1 MEKIKENWPFKLFS
15 LIFAIALW
23 YYVVSETN
31 PNIKK
36 EYKAIPVTYKNES
49 VLKKKNMTIVD
60 PIEPV
65 VNVTLEGKRNV
76 ISRVSR
82 NDILVYADM
91 NELNEDGDVS
101 LNFSVPQGT
110 SIIEKS
116 DYKLTLKLDEI
127 MTLVKK
133 VEVKRIGELP
143 SDNTTVTDIEVVPGE
158 VKITDQKELIDKI
171 SKIVVPVDLSVITKD
186 TSISK
191 KIQILDS
198 NDTEIKE
205 LDAENTDVTINIFVS
220 STKQVPVKV
229 NYKNEPFD
237 FKPEDVK
244 ASKTKMTI
252 IGQKEKLDKIKEVS
266 TEAVDLL
273 EFVNNTT
280 KNIKME
286 FPEGIEP
293 LSGEDRFIDVT
304 YSSNVGE
311 GKPSKLFTV
320 STENIEVINKSNG
333 KALILPSD
341 LSEVSVR
348 VFGDEKAVETI
359 KLKDFKLRIDVKDL
373 LDGEHSVPIILDLNN
388 NEGIDKTLV
397 YPSTIKIKIVNE

>member
-1 MEKIKENWPFKLFS
+1 MEKIKKNWPFKLIS

-36 EYKAIPVTYKNES
+36 EYKAIPVSYKNES
-49 VLKKKNMTIVD
+49 VLKRKNMTIVD
-60 PIEPV
+60 PLDPV
-65 VNVTLEGKRNV
+65 VNITLEGKRNV

-91 NELNEDGDVS
+91 NELNEDGEVS

-116 DYKLTLKLDEI
+116 DYKLSLKLDEI

-143 SDNTTVTDIEVVPGE
+143 SDNTTVTDIEVVPAE

-171 SKIVVPVDLSVITKD
+171 AKVIVPVDLSVITKD

-198 NDTEIKE
+198 NDTEIKD
-205 LDAENTDVTINIFVS
+205 LDAENTDVTVNIFVS
-220 STKQVPVKV
+220 STKQVPIKV
-229 NYKNEPFD
+229 NYTNQPFD
-237 FKPEDVK
+237 FKSDDLK
-244 ASKTKMTI
+244 ISKSKMTI
-252 IGQKEKLDKIKEVS
+252 IGPKEKLDKIKEVS
-266 TEAVDLL
+266 TEAVDLS
-273 EFVNNTT
+273 EFINNTT
-280 KNIKME
+280 KNIRME
-286 FPEGIEP
+286 FPDGIAP
-293 LSGEDRFIDVT
+293 LSGEDKFIDIT
-304 YSSNVGE
+304 YSSNLGE
-311 GKPSKLFTV
+311 GKPSKLFNV
-320 STENIEVINKSNG
+320 STEKIEVVNKTEG
-333 KALILPSD
+333 KAIILPSD
-341 LSEVSVR
+341 LPEVSVR
-348 VFGDEKAVETI
+348 VFGDEKVVETI
-359 KLKDFKLRIDVKDL
+359 KLKDFKLKIDVKDL
-373 LDGEHSVPIILDLNN
+373 TDGEHSIPIIIELDK
-388 NEGIDKTLV
+388 EGIDSTLV

>member
-1 MEKIKENWPFKLFS
+1 MEKIKKNWPFKLIS

-36 EYKAIPVTYKNES
+36 EYKSIPVSYKNES
-49 VLKKKNMTIVD
+49 VLKRKNMTIVD
-60 PIEPV
+60 PLDPV
-65 VNVTLEGKRNV
+65 VNITLEGKRNV
-76 ISRVSR
+76 ISRVNR

-91 NELNEDGDVS
+91 NELNEDGEVS

-116 DYKLTLKLDEI
+116 DYKLSLKLDEI

-171 SKIVVPVDLSVITKD
+171 AKVIVPVDLSVITKD

-198 NDTEIKE
+198 NDTEIKD
-205 LDAENTDVTINIFVS
+205 LDAENTDVTVNIFVS
-220 STKQVPVKV
+220 STKQVPIKV
-229 NYKNEPFD
+229 NYTNQPFD
-237 FKPEDVK
+237 FKSDDLK
-244 ASKTKMTI
+244 ISKSKMTI
-252 IGQKEKLDKIKEVS
+252 IGPKEKLDKIKEVS
-266 TEAVDLL
+266 TEAVDLS
-273 EFVNNTT
+273 EFINNTT
-280 KNIKME
+280 KNIRME
-286 FPEGIEP
+286 FPDGIAP
-293 LSGEDRFIDVT
+293 LSGEDKFIDIT
-304 YSSNVGE
+304 YSSNLGE
-311 GKPSKLFTV
+311 GKPSKLFNV
-320 STENIEVINKSNG
+320 STEKIEVVNKTEG
-333 KALILPSD
+333 KAIILPSD
-341 LSEVSVR
+341 LPEVSVR
-348 VFGDEKAVETI
+348 VFGDEKVVETI
-359 KLKDFKLRIDVKDL
+359 KLKDFKLKIDVKDL
-373 LDGEHSVPIILDLNN
+373 TDGEHSIPIIIELDK
-388 NEGIDKTLV
+388 EGIDSTLV

>member
-49 VLKKKNMTIVD
+49 VLKKKNMAIID
-60 PIEPV
+60 PIDPV

-91 NELNEDGDVS
+91 NEMNEDGEVS

-171 SKIVVPVDLSVITKD
+171 AKVVVPVDLSVITKD

-198 NDTEIKE
+198 NDTEIRD
-205 LDAENTDVTINIFVS
+205 LDAENTDVTVNIFVS
-220 STKQVPVKV
+220 STKQVPIKV
-229 NYKNEPFD
+229 NYKNQPFD
-237 FKPEDVK
+237 FKSEDLK
-244 ASKTKMTI
+244 LSKSKMTI
-252 IGQKEKLDKIKEVS
+252 IGQREKLDKIKEIS
-266 TEAVDLL
+266 TETLDLSD
-273 EFVNNTT
+273 FINNTT
-280 KNIKME
+280 KNIKIE
-286 FPEGIEP
+286 FPEGITP
-293 LSGEDRFIDVT
+293 LSAEDKFIDVT

-311 GKPSKLFTV
+311 GKPSKLFNV
-320 STENIEVINKSNG
+320 STENIEVINKASG

-348 VFGDEKAVETI
+348 VFGDEKVVEAI
-359 KLKDFKLRIDVKDL
+359 RLKDFKLQIDVKDL
-373 LDGEHSVPIILDLNN
+373 EDGEHDVPIIIKLDE
-388 NEGIDKTLV
+388 EGIDSTLV

>member
-1 MEKIKENWPFKLFS
+1 MEKIKENWPFKLIS

-36 EYKAIPVTYKNES
+36 EYKAIPVSYKNES
-49 VLKKKNMTIVD
+49 VLKRKNMAIID
-60 PIEPV
+60 PIDPV

-91 NELNEDGDVS
+91 NELNENGEVS

-171 SKIVVPVDLSVITKD
+171 AKVIVPVDLSVITKD

-205 LDAENTDVTINIFVS
+205 LDAENTDVTVNVFVS
-220 STKQVPVKV
+220 STKQVPIKLS
-229 NYKNEPFD
+229 YKNQPFD
-237 FKPEDVK
+237 FKSEDLK

-252 IGQKEKLDKIKEVS
+252 IGQKEKLDKIKEIS
-266 TEAVDLL
+266 TETVDLSD
-273 EFVNNTT
+273 FINNTT

-286 FPEGIEP
+286 FPEGIAP
-293 LSGEDRFIDVT
+293 LSAEDKFIDVT

-311 GKPSKLFTV
+311 GKPSKLFNV
-320 STENIEVINKSNG
+320 STENIEVLNKASG

-348 VFGDEKAVETI
+348 VFGDEKVVENI
-359 KLKDFKLRIDVKDL
+359 RLKDFKLQIDVKDL
-373 LDGEHSVPIILDLNN
+373 TDGEHDVPIIIKLDK
-388 NEGIDKTLV
+388 EGIDNTLV

>member
-1 MEKIKENWPFKLFS
+1 MEKIKENWPFKLIS

-36 EYKAIPVTYKNES
+36 EYKAIPVSYKNES
-49 VLKKKNMTIVD
+49 VLKRKNMAIID
-60 PIEPV
+60 PIDPV

-91 NELNEDGDVS
+91 NELNENGEVS

-171 SKIVVPVDLSVITKD
+171 AKVIVPVDLSVITKD

-205 LDAENTDVTINIFVS
+205 LDAENTDVTVNIFVS
-220 STKQVPVKV
+220 STKQVPIKLS
-229 NYKNEPFD
+229 YKNQPFD
-237 FKPEDVK
+237 FKSEDLK

-252 IGQKEKLDKIKEVS
+252 IGQKEKLDKIKEIS
-266 TEAVDLL
+266 TETVDLSD
-273 EFVNNTT
+273 FINNTT

-286 FPEGIEP
+286 FPEGIAP
-293 LSGEDRFIDVT
+293 LSAEDKFIDVT

-311 GKPSKLFTV
+311 GKPSKLFNV
-320 STENIEVINKSNG
+320 STENIEVLNKASG

-348 VFGDEKAVETI
+348 VFGDEKVVENI
-359 KLKDFKLRIDVKDL
+359 RLKDFKLQIDLKDL
-373 LDGEHSVPIILDLNN
+373 TDGEHDVPIIIVLDK
-388 NEGIDKTLV
+388 EGIDNTLV

>member
-1 MEKIKENWPFKLFS
+1 MEKIKENWPFKLIS

-49 VLKKKNMTIVD
+49 VLKKKNMAIID
-60 PIEPV
+60 PIDPV

-91 NELNEDGDVS
+91 NEMNEDGEVS

-171 SKIVVPVDLSVITKD
+171 AKVVVPVDLSVITKD

-198 NDTEIKE
+198 NDTEIRD
-205 LDAENTDVTINIFVS
+205 LDAENTDVTVNIFVS
-220 STKQVPVKV
+220 STKQVPIKV
-229 NYKNEPFD
+229 NYKNQPFD
-237 FKPEDVK
+237 FKSEDLK
-244 ASKTKMTI
+244 LSKSKMTI
-252 IGQKEKLDKIKEVS
+252 IGQREKLDKIKEIS
-266 TEAVDLL
+266 TETLDLSD
-273 EFVNNTT
+273 FINNTT
-280 KNIKME
+280 KNIKIE
-286 FPEGIEP
+286 FPEGITP
-293 LSGEDRFIDVT
+293 LSAEDKFIDVT

-311 GKPSKLFTV
+311 GKPSKLFNV
-320 STENIEVINKSNG
+320 STENIEVINKASG

-348 VFGDEKAVETI
+348 VFGDEKVVEAI
-359 KLKDFKLRIDVKDL
+359 RLKDFKLQIDVKDL
-373 LDGEHSVPIILDLNN
+373 EDGEHDVPIIIKLDE
-388 NEGIDKTLV
+388 EGIDSTLV

>member
-1 MEKIKENWPFKLFS
+1 MEKIKENWPFKLIS

-49 VLKKKNMTIVD
+49 VLKKKNMAIID
-60 PIEPV
+60 PIDPV
-65 VNVTLEGKRNV
+65 VNVTLEGKRNI

-91 NELNEDGDVS
+91 NEMNEDGEVS

-171 SKIVVPVDLSVITKD
+171 AKVVVPVDLSVITKD

-198 NDTEIKE
+198 NDTEIRD
-205 LDAENTDVTINIFVS
+205 LDAENTDVTVNIFVS
-220 STKQVPVKV
+220 STKQVPIKV
-229 NYKNEPFD
+229 NYKNQPFD
-237 FKPEDVK
+237 FKSEDLK
-244 ASKTKMTI
+244 LSKSKMTI
-252 IGQKEKLDKIKEVS
+252 IGQREKLDKIKEIS
-266 TEAVDLL
+266 TETLDLSD
-273 EFVNNTT
+273 FINNTT
-280 KNIKME
+280 KNIKIE
-286 FPEGIEP
+286 FPEGIAP
-293 LSGEDRFIDVT
+293 LSAEDKFIDVT

-311 GKPSKLFTV
+311 GKPSKLFNV
-320 STENIEVINKSNG
+320 STENIEVINKASG

-348 VFGDEKAVETI
+348 VFGDEKVVEAI
-359 KLKDFKLRIDVKDL
+359 RLKDFKLQIDLKDL
-373 LDGEHSVPIILDLNN
+373 EDGEHDVPIIIKLDE
-388 NEGIDKTLV
+388 EGIDSTLV

>member
-1 MEKIKENWPFKLFS
+1 MEKIKENWPFKLIS

-49 VLKKKNMTIVD
+49 VLKKKNMAIID
-60 PIEPV
+60 PIDPV

-91 NELNEDGDVS
+91 NEMNEDGEVS

-171 SKIVVPVDLSVITKD
+171 AKVVVPVDLSVITKD

-198 NDTEIKE
+198 NDTEIRD
-205 LDAENTDVTINIFVS
+205 LDAENTDVTVNIFVS
-220 STKQVPVKV
+220 STKQVPIKV
-229 NYKNEPFD
+229 NYKNQPFD
-237 FKPEDVK
+237 FKSEDLK
-244 ASKTKMTI
+244 LSKSKMTI
-252 IGQKEKLDKIKEVS
+252 IGQREKLDKIKEIS
-266 TEAVDLL
+266 TETLDLSD
-273 EFVNNTT
+273 FINNTT
-280 KNIKME
+280 KNIKIE
-286 FPEGIEP
+286 FPEGIAP
-293 LSGEDRFIDVT
+293 LSAEDKFIDVT

-311 GKPSKLFTV
+311 GKPSKLFNV
-320 STENIEVINKSNG
+320 STENIEVINKASG

-348 VFGDEKAVETI
+348 VFGDEKVVEAI
-359 KLKDFKLRIDVKDL
+359 RLKDFKLQIDLKDL
-373 LDGEHSVPIILDLNN
+373 EDGEHDVPIIIKLDE
-388 NEGIDKTLV
+388 EGIDSTLV

>member
-1 MEKIKENWPFKLFS
+1 MEKIKENWPFKLIS

-36 EYKAIPVTYKNES
+36 EYKAIPVSYKNES
-49 VLKKKNMTIVD
+49 VLKRKNMAIID
-60 PIEPV
+60 PIDPV

-91 NELNEDGDVS
+91 NELNENGEVS

-171 SKIVVPVDLSVITKD
+171 AKVIVPVDLSVITKD

-205 LDAENTDVTINIFVS
+205 LDAENTDVTVNVFVS
-220 STKQVPVKV
+220 STKQVPIKLS
-229 NYKNEPFD
+229 YKNQPFD
-237 FKPEDVK
+237 FKSEDLK

-252 IGQKEKLDKIKEVS
+252 IGQKEKLDKIKEIS
-266 TEAVDLL
+266 TETVDLSD
-273 EFVNNTT
+273 FINNTT

-286 FPEGIEP
+286 FPEGIAP
-293 LSGEDRFIDVT
+293 LSAEDKFIDVT

-311 GKPSKLFTV
+311 GKPSKLFNV
-320 STENIEVINKSNG
+320 STENIEVLNKASG

-348 VFGDEKAVETI
+348 VFGDEKVVENI
-359 KLKDFKLRIDVKDL
+359 RLKDFKLQIDLKDL
-373 LDGEHSVPIILDLNN
+373 TDGEHDVPIIIVLDK
-388 NEGIDKTLV
+388 EGIDNTLV

>member
-1 MEKIKENWPFKLFS
+1 MEKIKENWPFKLIS

-36 EYKAIPVTYKNES
+36 EYKSIPVSYKNES
-49 VLKKKNMTIVD
+49 VLKRKNMTIVD
-60 PIEPV
+60 PLDPV
-65 VNVTLEGKRNV
+65 VNITLEGKRNV

-91 NELNEDGDVS
+91 NELNEDGEVS

-116 DYKLTLKLDEI
+116 DYKLSLKLDEI

-158 VKITDQKELIDKI
+158 VKITDQKELIDRIAKVI
-171 SKIVVPVDLSVITKD
+171 VPVDLSVITKD

-198 NDTEIKE
+198 NDTEIKD
-205 LDAENTDVTINIFVS
+205 LGAENTDVTVNIFVS
-220 STKQVPVKV
+220 STKQVPIKV
-229 NYKNEPFD
+229 NYKNQPFD
-237 FKPEDVK
+237 FKSDDLK
-244 ASKTKMTI
+244 ISKSKMTI
-252 IGQKEKLDKIKEVS
+252 IGPKEKLDKIKEVS
-266 TEAVDLL
+266 TEAVDLS
-273 EFVNNTT
+273 EFINNTT
-280 KNIKME
+280 KNIRME
-286 FPEGIEP
+286 FPDGIEP
-293 LSGEDRFIDVT
+293 LSVEDKFIDIT
-304 YSSNVGE
+304 YSSNLGE
-311 GKPSKLFTV
+311 GKPSKLFNV
-320 STENIEVINKSNG
+320 STEKIEVANKSEG

-341 LSEVSVR
+341 LPEVSVR
-348 VFGDEKAVETI
+348 VFGDEKVVETI
-359 KLKDFKLRIDVKDL
+359 KLKDFKLKIDVKDL
-373 LDGEHSVPIILDLNN
+373 TDGEHSIPIIIELDK
-388 NEGIDKTLV
+388 EGIDNTLV

>member
-1 MEKIKENWPFKLFS
+1 MEKIKENWPFKLIS

-36 EYKAIPVTYKNES
+36 EYKAIPVSYKNES
-49 VLKKKNMTIVD
+49 VLKRKNMAIID
-60 PIEPV
+60 PIDPV

-91 NELNEDGDVS
+91 NELNENGEVS

-171 SKIVVPVDLSVITKD
+171 AKVIVPVDLSVITKD

-205 LDAENTDVTINIFVS
+205 LDAENTDVTVNVFVS
-220 STKQVPVKV
+220 STKQVPIKLS
-229 NYKNEPFD
+229 YKNQPFD
-237 FKPEDVK
+237 FKSEDLK

-252 IGQKEKLDKIKEVS
+252 IGQKEKLDKIKEIS
-266 TEAVDLL
+266 TETVDLSD
-273 EFVNNTT
+273 FINNTT

-286 FPEGIEP
+286 FPEGIAP
-293 LSGEDRFIDVT
+293 LSAEDKFIDVT

-311 GKPSKLFTV
+311 GKPSKLFNV
-320 STENIEVINKSNG
+320 STENIEVLNKASG

-348 VFGDEKAVETI
+348 VFGDEKVVENI
-359 KLKDFKLRIDVKDL
+359 RLKDFKLQIDLKDL
-373 LDGEHSVPIILDLNN
+373 TDGEHDVPIIIKLDK
-388 NEGIDKTLV
+388 EGIDNTLV

>member
-1 MEKIKENWPFKLFS
+1 
-15 LIFAIALW
+15 
-23 YYVVSETN
+23 
-31 PNIKK
+31 
-36 EYKAIPVTYKNES
+36 
-49 VLKKKNMTIVD
+49 
-60 PIEPV
+60 
-65 VNVTLEGKRNV
+65 
-76 ISRVSR
+76 
-82 NDILVYADM
+82 
-91 NELNEDGDVS
+91 
-101 LNFSVPQGT
+101 
-110 SIIEKS
+110 
-116 DYKLTLKLDEI
+116 

-171 SKIVVPVDLSVITKD
+171 AKVIVPVDLSVITKD

-205 LDAENTDVTINIFVS
+205 LDAENTDVTVNVFVS
-220 STKQVPVKV
+220 STKQVPIKLS
-229 NYKNEPFD
+229 YKNQPFD
-237 FKPEDVK
+237 FKSEDLK

-252 IGQKEKLDKIKEVS
+252 IGQKEKLDKIKEIS
-266 TEAVDLL
+266 TETVDLSD
-273 EFVNNTT
+273 FINNTT

-286 FPEGIEP
+286 FPEGIAP
-293 LSGEDRFIDVT
+293 LSAEDKFIDVT

-311 GKPSKLFTV
+311 GKPSKLFNV
-320 STENIEVINKSNG
+320 STENIEVLNKASG

-348 VFGDEKAVETI
+348 VFGDEKVVENI
-359 KLKDFKLRIDVKDL
+359 RLKDFKLQIDLKDL
-373 LDGEHSVPIILDLNN
+373 TDGEHDVPIIIVLDK
-388 NEGIDKTLV
+388 EGIDNTLV

>member
-1 MEKIKENWPFKLFS
+1 MEKIKENWPFKLIS

-49 VLKKKNMTIVD
+49 VLKKKNMAIID
-60 PIEPV
+60 PIDPV
-65 VNVTLEGKRNV
+65 VNITLEGKRNV

-91 NELNEDGDVS
+91 NEINEDGEVS

-143 SDNTTVTDIEVVPGE
+143 SDNTTVTDIEVVPAE

-171 SKIVVPVDLSVITKD
+171 AKVIVPVDLSVITKD

-198 NDTEIKE
+198 NDMEIKE
-205 LDAENTDVTINIFVS
+205 LDAENTDVTVNIFVS
-220 STKQVPVKV
+220 STKQVPIKV
-229 NYKNEPFD
+229 NYKNQPFD
-237 FKPEDVK
+237 FKSEDLK
-244 ASKTKMTI
+244 MSKNKMTI
-252 IGQKEKLDKIKEVS
+252 IGQKEKLDKIKEVN
-266 TEAVDLL
+266 TEVVDLSD
-273 EFVNNTT
+273 FINNTT

-286 FPEGIEP
+286 FPEGISP
-293 LSGEDRFIDVT
+293 LSTEDKFIDVT
-304 YSSNVGE
+304 YSSSVGE
-311 GKPSKLFTV
+311 GKPSKLFNV
-320 STENIEVINKSNG
+320 STENLEVLNKASG
-333 KALILPSD
+333 KALILPAD
-341 LSEVSVR
+341 LPEVSVR
-348 VFGDEKAVETI
+348 VFGDEKAVEAI
-359 KLKDFKLRIDVKDL
+359 RLKDFKLQIDVKDL
-373 LDGEHSVPIILDLNN
+373 EDGEHDVPIIIKLDK
-388 NEGIDKTLV
+388 EGIDNTLV

>member
-1 MEKIKENWPFKLFS
+1 MEKIKENWPFKLIS

-36 EYKAIPVTYKNES
+36 EYKAIPVSYKNES
-49 VLKKKNMTIVD
+49 VLKRKNMTIVD
-60 PIEPV
+60 PIDPV
-65 VNVTLEGKRNV
+65 VNVTLEGKRNI

-91 NELNEDGDVS
+91 NELTEDGEVS

-116 DYKLTLKLDEI
+116 DYKLSLKLDEI

-171 SKIVVPVDLSVITKD
+171 AKVIVPVDLSVITKD

-198 NDTEIKE
+198 NDTEIKD
-205 LDAENTDVTINIFVS
+205 LDAENTDVTVNIFVS
-220 STKQVPVKV
+220 STKQVPIKV
-229 NYKNEPFD
+229 NYTNQPFD
-237 FKPEDVK
+237 FKSDDLK
-244 ASKTKMTI
+244 ISKSKMTI
-252 IGQKEKLDKIKEVS
+252 IGPKEKLDKIKEVS
-266 TEAVDLL
+266 TEAVDLS
-273 EFVNNTT
+273 EFINNTT
-280 KNIKME
+280 KNIRME
-286 FPEGIEP
+286 FPDGIAP
-293 LSGEDRFIDVT
+293 LSVEDKFIDIT
-304 YSSNVGE
+304 YSSNLGE
-311 GKPSKLFTV
+311 GKPSKLFNV
-320 STENIEVINKSNG
+320 STEKIEVVNKTEG
-333 KALILPSD
+333 KAIILPSD
-341 LSEVSVR
+341 LPEVSVR
-348 VFGDEKAVETI
+348 VFGDEKVVETI
-359 KLKDFKLRIDVKDL
+359 KLKDFKLKIDVKDL
-373 LDGEHSVPIILDLNN
+373 TDGEHSIPIIIELDK
-388 NEGIDKTLV
+388 EGIDSTLV

>member
-1 MEKIKENWPFKLFS
+1 MEKIKENWPFKLIS

-36 EYKAIPVTYKNES
+36 EYKAIPVSYKNES
-49 VLKKKNMTIVD
+49 VLKRKNMAIID
-60 PIEPV
+60 PIDPV

-91 NELNEDGDVS
+91 NELNENGEVS

-171 SKIVVPVDLSVITKD
+171 AKVIVPVDLSVITKD

-205 LDAENTDVTINIFVS
+205 LDAENTDVTVNVFVS
-220 STKQVPVKV
+220 STKQVPIKLS
-229 NYKNEPFD
+229 YKNQPFD
-237 FKPEDVK
+237 FKSEDLK

-252 IGQKEKLDKIKEVS
+252 IGQKEKLDKIKEIS
-266 TEAVDLL
+266 TETVDLSD
-273 EFVNNTT
+273 FINNTT

-286 FPEGIEP
+286 FPEGIAP
-293 LSGEDRFIDVT
+293 LSAEDKFIDVT

-311 GKPSKLFTV
+311 GKPSKLFNV
-320 STENIEVINKSNG
+320 STENIEVLNKASG

-348 VFGDEKAVETI
+348 VFGDEKVVESI
-359 KLKDFKLRIDVKDL
+359 RLKDFKLQIDVKDL
-373 LDGEHSVPIILDLNN
+373 TDGEHEVPIIIELDK
-388 NEGIDKTLV
+388 EGIDNTLV

>member
-1 MEKIKENWPFKLFS
+1 MEKIKENWPFKLIS

-36 EYKAIPVTYKNES
+36 EYKSIPVSYKNES
-49 VLKKKNMTIVD
+49 VLKRKNMTIVD
-60 PIEPV
+60 PLDPV
-65 VNVTLEGKRNV
+65 VNITLEGKRNV

-91 NELNEDGDVS
+91 NELNEDGEVS

-116 DYKLTLKLDEI
+116 DYKLSLKLDEI

-171 SKIVVPVDLSVITKD
+171 AKVIVPVDLSVITKD

-198 NDTEIKE
+198 NDTEIKD
-205 LDAENTDVTINIFVS
+205 LDAENTDVTVNIFVS
-220 STKQVPVKV
+220 STKQVPIKI
-229 NYKNEPFD
+229 NYTNQPFD
-237 FKPEDVK
+237 FKSDDLK
-244 ASKTKMTI
+244 ISKNKMTI
-252 IGQKEKLDKIKEVS
+252 IGPKEKLDKIKEVS
-266 TEAVDLL
+266 TEAVDLS
-273 EFVNNTT
+273 EFINNTT
-280 KNIKME
+280 KNIRME
-286 FPEGIEP
+286 FPDGIAP
-293 LSGEDRFIDVT
+293 LSVEDKFIDIT
-304 YSSNVGE
+304 YSSNLGE
-311 GKPSKLFTV
+311 GKPSKLFNV
-320 STENIEVINKSNG
+320 STEKIEVVNKTEG
-333 KALILPSD
+333 KAFILPSD
-341 LSEVSVR
+341 LPEVSVR
-348 VFGDEKAVETI
+348 VFGDEKVVETI
-359 KLKDFKLRIDVKDL
+359 KLKDFKLKIDVKDL
-373 LDGEHSVPIILDLNN
+373 TDGEHSIPIIIELDK
-388 NEGIDKTLV
+388 ERIDSTLV

>member
-1 MEKIKENWPFKLFS
+1 MEKIKENWPFKLIS

-49 VLKKKNMTIVD
+49 VLKKKNMAIID
-60 PIEPV
+60 PIDPV
-65 VNVTLEGKRNV
+65 VNVTLEGKRNI

-91 NELNEDGDVS
+91 NEMNEDGEVS

-158 VKITDQKELIDKI
+158 VKIMDQKELIDKI
-171 SKIVVPVDLSVITKD
+171 AKVVVPVDLSVITKD

-198 NDTEIKE
+198 NDTEIRD
-205 LDAENTDVTINIFVS
+205 LDAENTDVTVNIFVS
-220 STKQVPVKV
+220 STKQVPIKV
-229 NYKNEPFD
+229 NYKNQPFD
-237 FKPEDVK
+237 FKSEDLK
-244 ASKTKMTI
+244 LSKSKMTI
-252 IGQKEKLDKIKEVS
+252 IGQREKLDKIKEIS
-266 TEAVDLL
+266 TETLDLSD
-273 EFVNNTT
+273 FINNTT
-280 KNIKME
+280 KNIKIE
-286 FPEGIEP
+286 FPEGIAP
-293 LSGEDRFIDVT
+293 LSAEDKFIDVT

-311 GKPSKLFTV
+311 GKPSKLFNV
-320 STENIEVINKSNG
+320 STENIEVINKASG

-348 VFGDEKAVETI
+348 VFGDEKVVEAI
-359 KLKDFKLRIDVKDL
+359 RLKDFKLQIDLKDL
-373 LDGEHSVPIILDLNN
+373 EDGEHDVPIIIKLDE
-388 NEGIDKTLV
+388 EGIDSTLV